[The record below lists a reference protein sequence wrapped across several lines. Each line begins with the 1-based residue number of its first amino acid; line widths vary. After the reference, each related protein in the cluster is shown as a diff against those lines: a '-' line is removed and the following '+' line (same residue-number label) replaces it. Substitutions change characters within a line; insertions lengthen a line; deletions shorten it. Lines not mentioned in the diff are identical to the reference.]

1 VINLDDIQRIPEYNT
16 CSDGLNLRTEST
28 SELVG
33 SATTLLV
40 LMAARAKR
48 NVPILLPQ
56 SCPPNRPPV
65 LDPMVLDTMVI
76 GRSCEVLI
84 RTGATTVVGA
94 RCLIVCGLDR
104 RGGTAAGSLMGKCK
118 SAKTDCKSKIR
129 NKYERARRSL
139 AKTVERNGF
148 RKFSYSQSY
157 FTFSIR
163 FLLVFF
169 RFFIWANSKRIP
181 LRSGLLMN

>member
-1 VINLDDIQRIPEYNT
+1 VTPGHDLIEIQKIIF
-16 CSDGLNLRTEST
+16 
-28 SELVG
+28 
-33 SATTLLV
+33 TL
-40 LMAARAKR
+40 
-48 NVPILLPQ
+48 
-56 SCPPNRPPV
+56 CRPYGGKSKV
-65 LDPMVLDTMVI
+65 H
-76 GRSCEVLI
+76 
-84 RTGATTVVGA
+84 TVVGA
-94 RCLIVCGLDR
+94 RCWIVCGLDR

-163 FLLVFF
+163 FLLVFVD
-169 RFFIWANSKRIP
+169 FFIWVNSKRIP